1 MTPLAGLR
9 VLDFSKVLAGP
20 LCAQWLGDL
29 GAEVT
34 KIEPPGGGD
43 DTRGWP
49 PFRGGVGAVFLSANR
64 NKRSLTLDLK
74 SAEGRA
80 AVQRLVAQADVLI
93 EILRHRRGRAPG
105 HRRAGDA
112 RAATPASSTARSPAS
127 AAPGRSRTGSATTS
141 SCRPSAASWR

>member
-1 MTPLAGLR
+1 MTPLAGIR

-34 KIEPPGGGD
+34 KIEPPNSGD

-64 NKRSLTLDLK
+64 NKESLALDLK
-74 SAEGRA
+74 TEAARA
-80 AVQRLVAQADVLI
+80 AARRMVAQADVLMVNTCGFI
-93 EILRHRRGRAPG
+93 EAARAESFGAIDEMLELKRRGDLRGVVDTHGAVEP
-105 HRRAGDA
+105 
-112 RAATPASSTARSPAS
+112 AALVVLIDE
-127 AAPGRSRTGSATTS
+127 
-141 SCRPSAASWR
+141 